1 MFSLVNKL
9 WTKCKILGNVLK
21 KKYHL
26 LNFGIFSGH
35 FLGVDHAGHKYGPS
49 HYEMRRKLSEMNLV
63 IEKIVKNLPQDCVL
77 FVMVSVINNCMIFF
91 I

>member
-21 KKYHL
+21 TKYHL

-77 FVMVSVINNCMIFF
+77 FVMVSV
-91 I
+91 

>member
-1 MFSLVNKL
+1 M
-9 WTKCKILGNVLK
+9 CDVLK
-21 KKYHL
+21 KISHL

-91 I
+91 YLIFTK

>member
-1 MFSLVNKL
+1 M
-9 WTKCKILGNVLK
+9 CDVLK
-21 KKYHL
+21 KISHL

-77 FVMVSVINNCMIFF
+77 FVMVSVINNCMIFLF
-91 I
+91 NFHEIIC